1 MLSAMF
7 ILAKYNDF
15 EMKHDVIMKTL
26 STRIFINMKYFL
38 LINNISSLNVDT
50 YKTQITET

>member
-7 ILAKYNDF
+7 ILAKYNDC
-15 EMKHDVIMKTL
+15 EMKRDVIMKTL
-26 STRIFINMKYFL
+26 WTRIFINKKYIL

>member
-1 MLSAMF
+1 MLWVIF
-7 ILAKYNDF
+7 NLVKYNDC
-15 EMKHDVIMKTL
+15 EMKHDVIVKTIW
-26 STRIFINMKYFL
+26 TRIFINEKYFL

>member
-7 ILAKYNDF
+7 ILAKYNDC

-26 STRIFINMKYFL
+26 SARIFINMKYFL